1 MKKGRATKT
10 FYIAAYKKYHDAL
23 RERRMMQAQAQVLL
37 KAGLEKEAGVIER
50 EIGKKSKEIK
60 ALSNEVSMARDQLV
74 RHMLLA
80 FAAGD
85 IATICADKLAAT
97 FDELTYGEDREG
109 GNQLAE
115 MFRIQ
120 AEQWN
125 ECVQMVDGDSE
136 HGNERVSMY
145 YSEIAEEICEKVI
158 PEVLS
163 IIDKHMASEK
173 GKRLL

>member
-1 MKKGRATKT
+1 MQEQMGV
-10 FYIAAYKKYHDAL
+10 L
-23 RERRMMQAQAQVLL
+23 ER
-37 KAGLEKEAGVIER
+37 AGLDKEAGIIER
-50 EIGKKSKEIK
+50 AITEKSNEIK
-60 ALSNEVSMARDQLV
+60 GLSEEVSRSRDQLV

-97 FDELTYGEDREG
+97 FDELTYAEDREG

-115 MFRIQ
+115 MFRAQ

-125 ECVQMVDGDSE
+125 ECVQMIDGDAE
-136 HGNERVSMY
+136 HANERVSMY
-145 YSEIAEEICEKVI
+145 YSEIAEEICEKAI
-158 PEVLS
+158 PEVLG
-163 IIDKHMASEK
+163 IIDKHMKSEK